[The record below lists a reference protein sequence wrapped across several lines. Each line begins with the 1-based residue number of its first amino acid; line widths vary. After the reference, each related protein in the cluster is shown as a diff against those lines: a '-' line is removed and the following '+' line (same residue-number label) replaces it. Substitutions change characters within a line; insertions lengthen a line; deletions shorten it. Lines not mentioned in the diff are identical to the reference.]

1 MEFMLQP
8 HLPTEEGLNGPP
20 AEILILQIVFAK
32 IRSRFKA

>member
-20 AEILILQIVFAK
+20 GEMLILAIVSAK
-32 IRSRFKA
+32 IRSRFKK